1 MTELKKIRP
10 EAVPRALDRI
20 ERYRL
25 LNQPRVAE
33 SICHDVLAVEPGN
46 QQALVGLVLALTDQ
60 FELEAKIGANAALD
74 FVPRLAGDYAQA
86 YYAGIVWERHAKS
99 RLNRGYPG
107 ATFDAY
113 DEMQRALALFATAH
127 ELSPDDDDDAIL
139 HWNACTR
146 VIDSNELGPRPRE
159 EASVQSE

>member
-1 MTELKKIRP
+1 MTELKKIRA
-10 EAVPRALDRI
+10 EAVPRALERI

-33 SICHDVLAVEPGN
+33 SICHDILAVDESN

-60 FELEAKIGANAALD
+60 FELEAKIGVNAALEY
-74 FVPRLAGDYAQA
+74 VPRLQGDYAQA
-86 YYAGIVWERHAKS
+86 YYTGIIWERHAKS

-107 ATFDAY
+107 AQFDAF
-113 DEMQRALALFATAH
+113 DELQRALEFFDKAH
-127 ELSPDDDDDAIL
+127 ELSPDGDDDAVL

-146 VIDSNELGPRPRE
+146 VIDSNKLEARPRE
-159 EASVQSE
+159 EAAVQSE